1 MKHFLTFL
9 VAIFFVGCA
18 QPEPRFTPNKAYLF
32 KSKTQL
38 ELTQREAFAGDNE
51 AAKRM
56 ADYYYYGKGD
66 RANCI
71 WWYEIA
77 AKRGDPVA
85 KENLKKL
92 MQEGE

>member
-1 MKHFLTFL
+1 MKL
-9 VAIFFVGCA
+9 VVLVTILFVGCA
-18 QPEPRFTPNKAYLF
+18 QREGQFTSNKAYLF
-32 KSKTQL
+32 KSKAQL

-71 WWYEIA
+71 WWLELA